1 MKNWIIQDPVEFQF
15 ARANIQGAW
24 SPIEKGLKTC
34 PDCTQ
39 PLQKRI
45 KPLVIEWEPGSDVI
59 GDFLWPEFGS
69 IAVSERSYKAME
81 SRFRGFERGP
91 VEMIQDP
98 KLNCPKRITKRTTPR
113 IWLPYE
119 GMPLYELWVTSWAH
133 LEMQKSTVKY
143 LNKCNTCAQEFYK
156 VSGIERS
163 ERSWNSYL
171 GVMYEM
177 RVPREPGQGVFT
189 DETNLKGADIFRVHE
204 FPAWTLCTDRV
215 KDLIVKENFTN
226 VTFFEMGEII

>member
-1 MKNWIIQDPVEFQF
+1 MKIWIIRDPVDFQF
-15 ARANIQGAW
+15 ARANIQGTW
-24 SPIEKGLKTC
+24 LPIKNGLKTC
-34 PDCTQ
+34 LGCTQ

-45 KPLVIEWEPGSDVI
+45 KPLVIEWESGSNVI
-59 GDFLWPEFGS
+59 GDFLWPEFAS
-69 IAVSERSYKAME
+69 IAVSERSFKALE
-81 SRFRGFERGP
+81 SQFEGFKHGP

-98 KLNCPKRITKRTTPR
+98 KLIRPKRITKRTTPR

-119 GMPLYELWVTSWAH
+119 GMPLYELWVTSWVH
-133 LEMQKSTVKY
+133 IDMQKSSVIFEKR
-143 LNKCNTCAQEFYK
+143 CSSCAQEFYM
-156 VSGIERS
+156 VTGIESS

-171 GVMYEM
+171 GKMFEM
-177 RVPREPGQGVFT
+177 RVPREPGQGIFI

-215 KDLIVKENFTN
+215 KDFIVKENFTN